1 MPTARLLFT
10 KTGSLMIEVATETLQ
25 DDLRNFKQHLD
36 FSNLDPDHHLYSTEN
51 KDVPGKFKS
60 GVKEADVAEFI
71 GQDLK
76 CKDKYKK
83 LQLV

>member
-1 MPTARLLFT
+1 M
-10 KTGSLMIEVATETLQ
+10 
-25 DDLRNFKQHLD
+25 D
-36 FSNLDPDHHLYSTEN
+36 FSKLNPDHQLYSTEN

-76 CKDKYKK
+76 CIASS
-83 LQLV
+83 